1 MVDYEKPTER
11 PQIGVFY
18 GFDHV
23 TFHVGNAKQ
32 AASYY
37 CSRLGFEYEA
47 Y

>member
-1 MVDYEKPTER
+1 LQPEGGR
-11 PQIGVFY
+11 FL

-23 TFHVGNAKQ
+23 HLWVGNAKQ

-37 CSRLGFEYEA
+37 TARMGFEYCA